1 MGGMVTRCC
10 VTMCPDWLM
19 VTQRRVTMPPG
30 DLIQE
35 RTVTKALM
43 ETGLVFNI
51 QRYSIHDGPGIR
63 TTVFLKG
70 CPLDC
75 WWCHNPESQEA
86 EPEVVVIEG
95 RCVQC
100 GECRVVC
107 PQEGP
112 GKPVA
117 PEPPLRCTRCGAC
130 VEACPTGAR
139 QMVGRRMTVAE
150 VMAEAV
156 KDRIFYEESGG
167 GVTFS
172 GGEPLVQPKFL
183 AALLDACHAEKI
195 HTAVDTCGF
204 ASQEDLLA
212 VAPLVDLFLYD
223 LKSMDEARHTQYT
236 GISNVSILENLQAL
250 SRVHKNIWI
259 RVPIIPGV
267 NDDTEQLEALARCA
281 AATSGVRQV
290 NVLPYHEAWSYKSAR
305 VGKPCRLENVVP
317 PSAEFMKDVAAK
329 FRAFGLNV
337 KVGG

>member
-1 MGGMVTRCC
+1 
-10 VTMCPDWLM
+10 
-19 VTQRRVTMPPG
+19 
-30 DLIQE
+30 
-35 RTVTKALM
+35 M

-75 WWCHNPESQEA
+75 WWCHNPEGQEA

-100 GECRVVC
+100 GECRVAC
-107 PQEGP
+107 PQEKGVRNLFLENAEKAP
-112 GKPVA
+112 KPHFPEKRFLTPFSA
-117 PEPPLRCTRCGAC
+117 EPPLRCTRCGAC

-150 VMAEAV
+150 VMAEVV

-183 AALLDACHAEKI
+183 AALLDACRAEKI

-204 ASQEDLLA
+204 APQADLLA
-212 VAPLVDLFLYD
+212 VAPRADLFLYD
-223 LKSMDEARHTQYT
+223 LKSMDEARHRLYT

-267 NDDTEQLEALARCA
+267 NDNAEQLEALARCA

-290 NVLPYHEAWSYKSAR
+290 NVLPYHEAGAYKSSR
-305 VGKPCRLENVVP
+305 VGKPCRMENVVP
-317 PSAEFMKDVAAK
+317 PSAEFMKNVAAK
-329 FRAFGLNV
+329 FRGFGVNV